1 MLMSKIRDP
10 KFWEQVRTDPDYEP
24 IVQQIK
30 KYYDYAYM
38 KEIPELTYYSRARYH
53 IDGDRNEFQIPYF
66 KRRQFLASA
75 ALLGMIYPEEQ
86 HYLDEVHEVI
96 WAICDEY
103 SWVLPAHTDGMLD
116 HDLTQVDLFN
126 AETGFTLAELCY
138 VLEDRLDK
146 LVLDR
151 ARAEVR
157 RRVFDNYLADEF
169 NWETKTNN
177 WPAVC
182 AGNIGGAM
190 MYLDPDLFRQQLPRL
205 LDSMKNFMSGFPED
219 GTCMEGFHYWHYG
232 FGNFVW
238 FADLLL
244 QFTHGEIDLFKW
256 DKVETVSGYA
266 QRCVLR
272 GGTTVSYSDGERKG
286 KSDRAMMHYL
296 SRLFP
301 DQVQLIPDEYTEFFK
316 GNVTWMQTLRNLVYV
331 DYTAKPVAFQLKDYD
346 LPGAGQVVINR
357 EKYSLAVKAGH
368 NAEAHNH
375 NDVGNF
381 ILATDKGQIFCDLGA
396 GLYTKQYFRD
406 RYSVFCNASR
416 GHNVPLVNGGE
427 QMPGGE
433 YGGSICHEDNRI
445 LVEFSG
451 AYGQPDFQKL
461 TRTFEYEEDRIVLT
475 DAFPPDY
482 RSLTERFV
490 TTFKPVIFDDHVK
503 VNGVNLYFEPEKVQV
518 SVKEEVH
525 ALHGYFDGTEIVY
538 CIDFELKPGLDKIEF
553 AFKME
558 E

>member
-1 MLMSKIRDP
+1 MLMP
-10 KFWEQVRTDPDYEP
+10 KVKNPEFWKQVRTDPDYEP

-30 KYYDYAYM
+30 EYYDYAYM

-103 SWVLPAHTDGMLD
+103 SWVLPAHCKGTLEW
-116 HDLTQVDLFN
+116 DLTHVDLFN
-126 AETGFTLAELCY
+126 AETGFALAELCY
-138 VLEDRLDK
+138 ALEDRLDP
-146 LVLDR
+146 LVVNR
-151 ARAEVR
+151 ARTEVR
-157 RRVFDNYLADEF
+157 RRVFDNFLNETF
-169 NWETKTNN
+169 EWETKTNN
-177 WPAVC
+177 WAAVC
-182 AGNIGGAM
+182 AGCVGGAM
-190 MYLDPDLFRQQLPRL
+190 MYLEPELFKEQLPRL
-205 LDSMKNFMSGFPED
+205 LSAMGYFMKSFPED

-244 QFTHGEIDLFKW
+244 QFTNGEVNLFTW
-256 DKVETVSGYA
+256 DKVEAVSGYA

-301 DQVQLIPDEYTEFFK
+301 EQVQLIPDEYTEFFK

-357 EKYSLAVKAGH
+357 ERYSLAVKAGH

-416 GHNVPLVNGGE
+416 GHNVPIINGGE
-427 QMPGGE
+427 QMTGPE
-433 YGGSICHEDNRI
+433 YCGTLTHNGNTIRMD
-445 LVEFSG
+445 FAG
-451 AYGQPDFQKL
+451 AYGQNEVTKL
-461 TRTFEYEEDRIVLT
+461 TRTFIYEENRILLKDV
-475 DAFPPDY
+475 FQPNY
-482 RSLTERFV
+482 KSFTERFI
-490 TTFKPVIFDDHVK
+490 TTFQPVVRQDHVEI
-503 VNGVNLYFEPEKVQV
+503 NGVELCFDAEKVKISIQEV
-518 SVKEEVH
+518 VH
-525 ALHGYFDGTEIVY
+525 ALHGYFEGTEIVY
-538 CIDFELKPGLDKIEF
+538 CIDFELNPGL
-553 AFKME
+553 E
-558 E
+558 EITFTMKL

>member
-1 MLMSKIRDP
+1 
-10 KFWEQVRTDPDYEP
+10 
-24 IVQQIK
+24 
-30 KYYDYAYM
+30 
-38 KEIPELTYYSRARYH
+38 
-53 IDGDRNEFQIPYF
+53 
-66 KRRQFLASA
+66 
-75 ALLGMIYPEEQ
+75 
-86 HYLDEVHEVI
+86 
-96 WAICDEY
+96 
-103 SWVLPAHTDGMLD
+103 
-116 HDLTQVDLFN
+116 
-126 AETGFTLAELCY
+126 
-138 VLEDRLDK
+138 
-146 LVLDR
+146 
-151 ARAEVR
+151 
-157 RRVFDNYLADEF
+157 
-169 NWETKTNN
+169 
-177 WPAVC
+177 
-182 AGNIGGAM
+182 

-301 DQVQLIPDEYTEFFK
+301 DQVQLLPDEYTEFFK

-375 NDVGNF
+375 NDVGN
-381 ILATDKGQIFCDLGA
+381 IMLATDKGQIFCDLGA

-433 YGGSICHEDNRI
+433 YGGSICREDNRI
-445 LVEFSG
+445 LVEFPG

-475 DAFPPDY
+475 DAFLPDY

>member
-1 MLMSKIRDP
+1 MSKTRDP
-10 KFWEQVRTDPDYEP
+10 EFWEQVRTNP
-24 IVQQIK
+24 IYRPMIDRLK
-30 KYYDYAYM
+30 EYYDYSYM
-38 KEIPELTYYSRARYH
+38 AEIPALSYSSRTRYYR
-53 IDGDRNEFQIPYF
+53 DGDRNEFQIPYF

-157 RRVFDNYLADEF
+157 RRVFDNYLTDEF

-301 DQVQLIPDEYTEFFK
+301 DQVQLLPDEYTEFFK
-316 GNVTWMQTLRNLVYV
+316 GNVTWMQSLRNLLYV
-331 DYTAKPVAFQLKDYD
+331 DYTAKPVAFQLRDYD

-381 ILATDKGQIFCDLGA
+381 ILATDRGQIFCDLGA

-445 LVEFSG
+445 LVEFPG

-475 DAFPPDY
+475 DAFSPDY

>member
-1 MLMSKIRDP
+1 MLMPKVKDP
-10 KFWEQVRTDPDYEP
+10 EFWKQVRTDPDYEP

-30 KYYDYAYM
+30 EYYDYAYM

-103 SWVLPAHTDGMLD
+103 SWVLPAHGKGTLEWDMT
-116 HDLTQVDLFN
+116 HVDLFN
-126 AETGFTLAELCY
+126 AETGFALAELCY
-138 VLEDRLDK
+138 VLEDRLDP
-146 LVLDR
+146 LVLNR
-151 ARAEVR
+151 ARTEVR
-157 RRVFDNYLADEF
+157 RRVFDNFLNETF
-169 NWETKTNN
+169 EWETKTNN
-177 WPAVC
+177 WAAVC
-182 AGNIGGAM
+182 AGCVGGAM
-190 MYLDPDLFRQQLPRL
+190 MYLEPELFKEQLPRL
-205 LDSMKNFMSGFPED
+205 LSAMGYFMKSFPED

-244 QFTHGEIDLFKW
+244 QFTNGEVNLFTW
-256 DKVETVSGYA
+256 YKVEAVSGYA

-301 DQVQLIPDEYTEFFK
+301 EQVQLIPDEYTEFFK

-416 GHNVPLVNGGE
+416 GHNVPIINGGE
-427 QMPGGE
+427 QMTGPECCGTLTHNGNT
-433 YGGSICHEDNRI
+433 IRMD
-445 LVEFSG
+445 FAG
-451 AYGQPDFQKL
+451 AYGQREVTKL
-461 TRTFEYEEDRIVLT
+461 TRTFIYEENRILLKDV
-475 DAFPPDY
+475 FQPNY
-482 RSLTERFV
+482 KSFTERFI
-490 TTFKPVIFDDHVK
+490 TTFQPVVHQDCVEI
-503 VNGVNLYFEPEKVQV
+503 NGVELCFDAEKVKISIQEV
-518 SVKEEVH
+518 VH
-525 ALHGYFDGTEIVY
+525 ALHGYFEGTEIVY
-538 CIDFELKPGLDKIEF
+538 CIDFELNPGL
-553 AFKME
+553 E
-558 E
+558 EITFTMKL

>member
-1 MLMSKIRDP
+1 MSKTRDP

-75 ALLGMIYPEEQ
+75 ALLGMIYPEET
-86 HYLDEVHEVI
+86 HYLDEVHQI
-96 WAICDEY
+96 MWAICDEY

-157 RRVFDNYLADEF
+157 RRVFDNYLTDEF

-177 WPAVC
+177 WAAVC
-182 AGNIGGAM
+182 AGCIGGAM

-244 QFTHGEIDLFKW
+244 QFTNGEVNLFTW
-256 DKVETVSGYA
+256 DKVEAVSGYA

-301 DQVQLIPDEYTEFFK
+301 KQVQLIPDEYTEFFK

-381 ILATDKGQIFCDLGA
+381 ILATDRGQIFCDLGA

-433 YGGSICHEDNRI
+433 YGGSICREDNRI
-445 LVEFSG
+445 LVEFPG

-475 DAFPPDY
+475 DAFLPDY

>member
-103 SWVLPAHTDGMLD
+103 SWVLPAHCKGTLEW
-116 HDLTQVDLFN
+116 DLTHVDLFN

-244 QFTHGEIDLFKW
+244 QFTHGKIDLFKW

-301 DQVQLIPDEYTEFFK
+301 DQVQLLPDEYTEFFK
-316 GNVTWMQTLRNLVYV
+316 GNVTWMQSLRNLLYV

-368 NAEAHNH
+368 NAEAHNR

-381 ILATDKGQIFCDLGA
+381 ILATDRGQIFCDLGA

-433 YGGSICHEDNRI
+433 YGGSICREDNRI
-445 LVEFSG
+445 LVEFPG

>member
-1 MLMSKIRDP
+1 MSKTRDP

-433 YGGSICHEDNRI
+433 YGGSICREDNRI

>member
-1 MLMSKIRDP
+1 MLMSKTRDP

-157 RRVFDNYLADEF
+157 RRVFDNYLTDEF

-301 DQVQLIPDEYTEFFK
+301 DQVQLLPDEYTEFFK
-316 GNVTWMQTLRNLVYV
+316 GNVTWMQSLRNLLYV

-433 YGGSICHEDNRI
+433 YGGSICREDNRI
-445 LVEFSG
+445 LVEFPG

>member
-1 MLMSKIRDP
+1 MSKTRDP
-10 KFWEQVRTDPDYEP
+10 EFWEQVRTNP
-24 IVQQIK
+24 IYRPMIDRLK
-30 KYYDYAYM
+30 EYYDYSYM
-38 KEIPELTYYSRARYH
+38 AEIPELTYYSRARYH

-157 RRVFDNYLADEF
+157 RRVFDNYLTDEF

-301 DQVQLIPDEYTEFFK
+301 DQVQLLPDEYTEFFK
-316 GNVTWMQTLRNLVYV
+316 GNVTWMQSLRNLLYV
-331 DYTAKPVAFQLKDYD
+331 DYTAKPVAFQLRDYD

-381 ILATDKGQIFCDLGA
+381 ILATDRGQIFCDLGA
-396 GLYTKQYFRD
+396 GCYTRQYFRD

-433 YGGSICHEDNRI
+433 YGGSICREDNRI